1 MHSKSDNI
9 GIMIYGKGDEV
20 IEDFFESLLKRYQIV
35 HETLR
40 KGSDFIFN
48 CVHLLY
54 YICHKI
60 NLNLVGL
67 YIDSPDWIKN
77 KKATKYLVNDG
88 DKCFQ
93 CAAALAFNVRKWKK
107 ITKNIKN

>member
-9 GIMIYGKGDEV
+9 GIMIYDKVDEV

-54 YICHKI
+54 YISHKI
-60 NLNLVGL
+60 NLNRVGL
-67 YIDSPDWIKN
+67 YVDSPDWIKN
-77 KKATKYLVNDG
+77 KKATKYLVNDS

-93 CAAALAFNVRKWKK
+93 
-107 ITKNIKN
+107 